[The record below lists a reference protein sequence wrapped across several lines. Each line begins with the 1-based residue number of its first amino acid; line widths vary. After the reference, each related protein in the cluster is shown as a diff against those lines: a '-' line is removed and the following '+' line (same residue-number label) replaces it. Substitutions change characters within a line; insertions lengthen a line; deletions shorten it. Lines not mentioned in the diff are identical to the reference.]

1 MRDDNQVGLWMWV
14 GVGAGGGGGQDRTV
28 LSMLTK
34 IGRAPIMGGTIPLS
48 GDPGSIKTGE
58 STSLSSFQ

>member
-1 MRDDNQVGLWMWV
+1 MDVG
-14 GVGAGGGGGQDRTV
+14 GSGGGGGGGRDRTV

-58 STSLSSFQ
+58 SKLKASTSLSSFQ